1 MRTNEQLART
11 NEPNNRTIAMYVWL
25 TSKKE
30 NGTGTSKI
38 LFAGKSTVER
48 MKKAIDKVTHEDMLK
63 MLNSRFFSGPEFTKS
78 ISIQEMGGSC
88 EVKYRR
94 IF

>member
-1 MRTNEQLART
+1 MDK
-11 NEPNNRTIAMYVWL
+11 ISMYVWL

-38 LFAGKSTVER
+38 IWCGKSTVER
-48 MKKAIDKVTHEDMLK
+48 MKKAIDMVSHEDMLK
-63 MLNSRFFSGPEFTKS
+63 MLNSRFFSGPEFQKS
-78 ISIQEMGGSC
+78 ISIQEMCG
-88 EVKYRR
+88 ETKYRR